1 MLECAAELY
10 DGRVLHLMA
19 DLYQLRT
26 NPDEPL
32 DCLYILHC
40 NGAEPLSALA
50 FPAKEMRALK
60 QKAKALG
67 PRGESG
73 EMISGECPIDM
84 AHRITFVGVGDEE
97 ELSQSKLRTALLR
110 VMHQATKNR
119 EYQIGLAIP
128 VTVPG
133 MTKAESRLFALRE
146 AAVADY
152 TFDHFKSKKN
162 EFDKIDGVHFVPLV
176 KETEAELDER
186 LKTTRMFRTSVYL
199 ARDLSN
205 RPGNDLNPET
215 LSTAAKEMAEEIG
228 GLRVTI
234 LGLKELQKENCGGIL
249 AVGQGSVVE
258 PRMIV
263 LEHRPKK
270 PKKSVVLVGKG
281 VTFDSGGISIKPS
294 SGMGWMKCDMAGAA
308 TVMGVMRTV
317 AELELPI
324 KVVGLIP
331 TAENM
336 PSGSATRPGDIITL
350 ASGKTVEVDNTD
362 AEGRLL
368 LGDALHYASKF
379 NPDIVMD
386 FATLTGACV
395 VALGHECAGLM
406 GNDRELMDRLAA
418 IGDTV
423 GERVWPLPLYD
434 EYISYLKSDCA
445 DMKNAGSRW
454 GGAVTAAAFLKQH
467 VPEKVSWA
475 HMDIAGVGYLEDEH
489 NGQPKGGTGFG
500 VVLVSTYLQNLLK

>member
-1 MLECAAELY
+1 
-10 DGRVLHLMA
+10 MA
-19 DLYQLRT
+19 DLYQLRST
-26 NPDEPL
+26 PEEPL
-32 DCLYILHC
+32 DCLYVLHC
-40 NGAEPLSALA
+40 TGSDPLSKLEI
-50 FPAKEMRALK
+50 PTKEKRALK

-73 EMISGECPIDM
+73 ELISGECPIDM
-84 AHRITFVGVGDEE
+84 AHRITFVGVGEE
-97 ELSQSKLRTALLR
+97 CELSQSKLRTVLHR
-110 VMHQATKNR
+110 VMRQATKNR

-128 VTVPG
+128 VRVHG
-133 MTKAESRLFALRE
+133 MTEAESRLFALRE

-162 EFDKIDGVHFVPLV
+162 EFDKIDGVHVIPFSG
-176 KETEAELDER
+176 EAEKELDER
-186 LKTTRMFRTSVYL
+186 LQTTRMFRTSVYL

-205 RPGNDLNPET
+205 RPGNDLTPEA
-215 LSTAAKEMAEEIG
+215 LASAAKEMAEEVG

-234 LGLKELQKENCGGIL
+234 LGLKELQKEKCGGIL
-249 AVGQGSVVE
+249 AVSQGSVEE
-258 PRMIV
+258 PKMIV
-263 LEHRPKK
+263 IEHRPKK
-270 PKKSVVLVGKG
+270 PKKSVVLIGKG
-281 VTFDSGGISIKPS
+281 VTFDSGGISFKPS
-294 SGMGWMKCDMAGAA
+294 AGMGWMKYDMAGAA

-336 PSGSATRPGDIITL
+336 PSGTAIKPGDIITL
-350 ASGKTVEVDNTD
+350 ASGKTIEVDNTD

-368 LGDALHYASKF
+368 LGDALHYSARF
-379 NPDIVMD
+379 NPDVVLD

-406 GNDRELMDRLAA
+406 GNDRELQDRLAK

-423 GERVWPLPLYD
+423 GERVWPMPLYD
-434 EYISYLKSDCA
+434 EYFSYLKSEWA

-454 GGAVTAAAFLKQH
+454 GGAVTAGTFLKQH

-475 HMDIAGVGYLEDEH
+475 HFDIAGVGYLEDEH

-500 VVLVSTYLQNLLK
+500 VVLTSTYLQNLLK